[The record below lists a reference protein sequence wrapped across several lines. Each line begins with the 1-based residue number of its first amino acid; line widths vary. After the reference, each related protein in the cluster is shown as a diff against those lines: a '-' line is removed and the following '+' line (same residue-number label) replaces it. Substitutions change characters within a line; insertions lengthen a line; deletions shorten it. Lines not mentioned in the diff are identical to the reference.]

1 VSKCRP
7 TIHTARA
14 LTGSPLQALEFAVHI
29 LKERQD
35 RLFAQLPNRDRG
47 TCLLVELAH
56 QRQHLM
62 RPSDCAELLRKLRDK
77 QAEFRSLQ
85 SVLQQR
91 AHDLRVKELKLQA
104 RDHLVKV
111 DVNDASTSHARAP
124 WHSLLPLSGSCA
136 VIATQRIRC

>member
-1 VSKCRP
+1 
-7 TIHTARA
+7 
-14 LTGSPLQALEFAVHI
+14 
-29 LKERQD
+29 
-35 RLFAQLPNRDRG
+35 
-47 TCLLVELAH
+47 
-56 QRQHLM
+56 M

-111 DVNDASTSHARAP
+111 DVNDASTSHARGSLSLTSVWLACSYRNTTN
-124 WHSLLPLSGSCA
+124 SLLLHVRPNSPNRCSHRRATECQAKCGSVRDYHRLPRRCH
-136 VIATQRIRC
+136 VIACSLRPTFDARRCRHR